1 MDTQAIAQALTLNP
15 ITSRVFDAVYAAD
28 QLPEANTNGAT
39 PHKAYVANCYNS
51 DSGVSHWIAYY
62 QDKPDVVEIFDS
74 YGMPLQTYN
83 PKLMLPTQGLRI
95 VQQSQSVQRKF
106 STVCGQHT
114 IFFIFKRASG
124 INWGDFIHLYTDNE
138 FVNDKIVCQ
147 FNNSVF
153 DLKTVVFDVNLL
165 HQISQPYLER

>member
-95 VQQSQSVQRKF
+95 VQQSVCAAKIFYRLWPTHHFFHFQESIGNKLGGFYPSV
-106 STVCGQHT
+106 H
-114 IFFIFKRASG
+114 
-124 INWGDFIHLYTDNE
+124 
-138 FVNDKIVCQ
+138 
-147 FNNSVF
+147 
-153 DLKTVVFDVNLL
+153 
-165 HQISQPYLER
+165 